1 MSPRQ
6 PRDIDDDQ
14 PLQKLLC
21 STAADAVKTAAQE
34 AADNRFLAAMKR
46 SVIDH
51 AEIEAAL
58 KAGACPDRVLPG
70 GLPPV
75 HAAVER
81 GDAAFLKLLIEY
93 DAELSDTDN
102 DGASALDAAYRNHFT
117 LGIRLLSDAGA
128 NFQLIGND
136 PRYLPD
142 EVLVSNY
149 QTRIDKVLM
158 RAIHKGTTEEVE
170 RALRLGADANAI
182 ENAEGRARYSAL
194 HLAIARCDTGKV
206 NALLAA
212 GADVHAVSGRGET
225 SLDMLWWV
233 GAKDLLGTAWHEIYK
248 TLDAKGGRTLFSRRP
263 EELTITDLRAYVPI
277 GLDGKT
283 TALHFLV
290 RMGKMDFVMDAIAR
304 SKGGLTRADLLKRS
318 DYYGGETLLEAF
330 IASRRL
336 SSLFTAAVW
345 RDRLDEML
353 ALRPYIDAD
362 PRARVQV
369 DFDAAVRDIYKYQ
382 REELSRRADEQADD
396 IRLKP
401 RPRKPR
407 GPGTP

>member
-21 STAADAVKTAAQE
+21 STAADAVKTATQD
-34 AADNRFLAAMKR
+34 AADQRFLAAMKR
-46 SVIDH
+46 THINH
-51 AEIEAAL
+51 AEVEAAL
-58 KAGACPDRVLPG
+58 KDGACPDRVLPG
-70 GLPPV
+70 GLPPL

-81 GDAAFLKLLIEY
+81 GDADLVALLIKY
-93 DAELSDTDN
+93 DAELSDTDT
-102 DGASALDAAYRNHFT
+102 DGASALDAAYRNHFAQ
-117 LGIRLLSDAGA
+117 GIRLLSDAGA
-128 NFQLIGND
+128 NFCVIGND
-136 PRYLPD
+136 PRFLPD
-142 EVLVSNY
+142 DVLVSNY

-158 RAIHKGTTEEVE
+158 RAIHKGTTQEVE
-170 RALRLGADANAI
+170 HALRLGADANAI

-194 HLAIARCDTGKV
+194 HLAIARCDAGKV

-233 GAKDLLGTAWHEIYK
+233 GAKDLLGPAWQEIYK

-290 RMGKMDFVMDAIAR
+290 RMGKTDFVMDAVAR
-304 SKGGLTRADLLKRS
+304 SKTGLTRADLLKRS

-336 SSLFTAAVW
+336 STLFTAAAW

-353 ALRPYIDAD
+353 TLRPYIEAD
-362 PRARVQV
+362 PRAKAQV
-369 DFDAAVRDIYKYQ
+369 DFDAAVRDIFRYQ
-382 REELSRRADEQADD
+382 RDEISRRADEQAGD

-407 GPGTP
+407 DPGSP